1 MKSICAWCRKELNWS
16 EAAPHPEEM
25 ISHGICE
32 SCLENMFFQMGVGI
46 EHYLDSLIAPV
57 IVVSDNG
64 EIVTANSQACSQL
77 GKSVDEMRNKLGG
90 VVFECAYARL
100 PEGCGKSIH
109 CSACAVRRTVMD
121 TFKTGKGHYKV
132 PAILNHETEGEISLV
147 ISTEKAGN
155 TVLLRV
161 DRFG

>member
-1 MKSICAWCRKELNWS
+1 MKNICAWCRKELDGP
-16 EAAPHPEEM
+16 EAPQHPEEM

-32 SCLENMFFQMGVGI
+32 SCLENMLFQMGVEF
-46 EHYLDSLIAPV
+46 EHYLDSLGVPV
-57 IVVSDNG
+57 IVVSDNA
-64 EIVTANSQACSQL
+64 EIVTANRQACAQL
-77 GKSVDEMRNKLGG
+77 GKSVHDMKDKLGG

-100 PEGCGKSIH
+100 PEGCGKTVH
-109 CSACAVRRTVMD
+109 CSACTVRRMVTD
-121 TFKTGKGHYKV
+121 TFNTGNGHYKV